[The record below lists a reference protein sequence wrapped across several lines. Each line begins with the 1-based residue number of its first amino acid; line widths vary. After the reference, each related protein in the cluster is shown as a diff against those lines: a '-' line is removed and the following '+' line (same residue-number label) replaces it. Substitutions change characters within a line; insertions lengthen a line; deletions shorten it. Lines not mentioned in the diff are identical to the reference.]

1 MITDF
6 MEYNDMFDLDFLIP
20 TKEEMEET
28 IKHITETGIITSHD
42 EIVLMKM
49 KLIKLILNLKGD
61 SL

>member
-28 IKHITETGIITSHD
+28 IKHITKTGIITPYD
-42 EIVLMKM
+42 EIVLIKM